1 MIRYLE
7 KEEAYKSRKLY
18 TEAFFEDSKSFTDYY
33 YKEKVKTNRIL
44 VDEEDSTIRAMLHQN
59 PYKLSF
65 LGNIY
70 EIDYI
75 VAVATGKEY
84 RRQGLM
90 RTLLYKSLNTM
101 YNEKKPFTFLLPADK
116 AYYEPFDF
124 NFISDY
130 YQIEIDE
137 NKNIVGKLYEDKYK
151 NELID
156 FMKDY
161 FEKNYQLYCIRDA
174 SYIDGLI
181 EELKSED
188 GFTELLYADE
198 KIVGYKLIWGFEKKE
213 VRAFVL
219 EKEYRKAFV
228 KKKEAY
234 MARIVNLKEFMK
246 NISIKKTY
254 KQDELSLY
262 IKVNDDIIKEN
273 NACFIWKLGKGGSS
287 IEELSEKEAY
297 SHKLTELD
305 IKNLSSYL
313 LGYGTVYDEQLGAYV
328 ERVGSVYIDEVV

>member
-1 MIRYLE
+1 
-7 KEEAYKSRKLY
+7 
-18 TEAFFEDSKSFTDYY
+18 
-33 YKEKVKTNRIL
+33 
-44 VDEEDSTIRAMLHQN
+44 
-59 PYKLSF
+59 
-65 LGNIY
+65 
-70 EIDYI
+70 
-75 VAVATGKEY
+75 
-84 RRQGLM
+84 
-90 RTLLYKSLNTM
+90 M

-151 NELID
+151 DELID

-174 SYIDGLI
+174 SYIDVLI

-188 GFTELLYADE
+188 GFAELLYADK
-198 KIVGYKLIWGFEKKE
+198 KIVGYKLIWGLEKKE

-313 LGYGTVYDEQLGAYV
+313 LGYGTVYDAQLGDYV

>member
-44 VDEEDSTIRAMLHQN
+44 VDEEGSTIRAMLHQN

-137 NKNIVGKLYEDKYK
+137 NKNIVSKLYEDKYK
-151 NELID
+151 DELID

-174 SYIDGLI
+174 SYIAGLI

-246 NISIKKTY
+246 NISIKKNISVIIIIH
-254 KQDELSLY
+254 DLNLASLFCDSLIILKDGRFIEKGSPKEVINEEN
-262 IKVNDDIIKEN
+262 IK
-273 NACFIWKLGKGGSS
+273 
-287 IEELSEKEAY
+287 
-297 SHKLTELD
+297 
-305 IKNLSSYL
+305 
-313 LGYGTVYDEQLGAYV
+313 
-328 ERVGSVYIDEVV
+328 SVYNLDCKVCYNENDKPYIIPIT